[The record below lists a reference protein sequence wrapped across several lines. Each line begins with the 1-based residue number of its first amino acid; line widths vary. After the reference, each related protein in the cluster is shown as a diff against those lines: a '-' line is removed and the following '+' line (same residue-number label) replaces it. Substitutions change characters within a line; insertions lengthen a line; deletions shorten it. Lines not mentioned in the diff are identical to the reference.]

1 MATIALHKSV
11 HTYFKYIRYLIFH
24 THLVSL
30 LMKKTKLLLSRELLE
45 KSIYILQRTS
55 LQKQSSTMELS
66 FQNNASISLLTIF
79 DKPEPPDPDDFW
91 AEMYDR
97 PVVKYGLT
105 LFTISTLVLLTPYL
119 YISLMFIHDKHF
131 K

>member
-1 MATIALHKSV
+1 MLFTAAYQRVRLNIEVGLS
-11 HTYFKYIRYLIFH
+11 
-24 THLVSL
+24 
-30 LMKKTKLLLSRELLE
+30 KKFYG
-45 KSIYILQRTS
+45 IYILQRTS